1 MDEWWGIDAEEYIA
15 SIRAGAIDPHG
26 RTAGELE
33 EELAAYD
40 RGWSERLALLSDA
53 EVEEVIAGRMQV
65 PPLPGTV
72 VPDERPAW
80 VREEV
85 ELVGRMKAI
94 EQRRARLEAE
104 EREVLAA
111 RLQQLRDRGG
121 DVGMSVKESA
131 SNLAAELRL
140 ADRTMERKLVDAWT
154 TVTDLPAAHAS
165 HKAGRITGT
174 HLRAIEQATE
184 ALRTDPSVDPEDRAR
199 VETELVEIAERVT
212 PSQLRSRAR
221 RIVDRAMSEPLQ
233 RRHDRAVEQR
243 RAWVDDHDDGMSTLS
258 LSGPSVT
265 IHGVFNRAT
274 DAARKKPK
282 DDPRTFDQYRLDALM
297 ELLLT
302 GQTPEDLH
310 GINPLAATITITIPA
325 TELLKQTDDD
335 DDDEPRLRF
344 AGALEGGALVDAATV
359 RALASETITWERLFL
374 HPVTGV
380 PVAVDTYKPN
390 RAMRRWLM
398 RRDGRCRWP
407 GCTNR
412 VSRADADHTIAHA
425 DGGPT
430 SIRNLAHLCRRHHA
444 MKHATAWTVRQLDQG
459 VLEWTSP
466 TGKIYLDEPEPAG
479 PAFNDR
485 GADIWELSSDQPAKC
500 TASDPPWAH
509 LRDCSCE
516 REGATA

>member
-1 MDEWWGIDAEEYIA
+1 MDEWWGVDAEEYIA

-26 RTAGELE
+26 RTADELE
-33 EELAAYD
+33 EELAAHD
-40 RGWSERLALLSDA
+40 RDWSERLALLTDA
-53 EVEEVIAGRMQV
+53 EVEEVIAGRMEV
-65 PPLPGTV
+65 PPLPGSI
-72 VPDERPAW
+72 DARSQH
-80 VREEV
+80 VRALDAV
-85 ELVGRMKAI
+85 AGRMRAI
-94 EQRRARLEAE
+94 EQRRARLDAE

-111 RLQQLRDRGG
+111 ELQRLRDAGG
-121 DVGMSVKESA
+121 DTGMAVKESA

-140 ADRTMERKLVDAWT
+140 SDRAMERKLTGAWL

-184 ALRTDPSVDPEDRAR
+184 ALRTDPAVDPEDRAK
-199 VETELVEIAERVT
+199 VEAELVEIAERVT

-221 RIVDRAMSEPLQ
+221 RIVDRAMAEPLQ

-243 RAWVDDHDDGMSTLS
+243 RAWVDDHDDGISTLA

-265 IHGVFNRAT
+265 IHGAFNRAT
-274 DAARKKPK
+274 DAARAKPK

-302 GQTPEDLH
+302 GQVPEDLH
-310 GINPLAATITITIPA
+310 GINPIAATITVTIPA
-325 TELLKQTDDD
+325 TELLKRTDDA
-335 DDDEPRLRF
+335 DEPQLRF
-344 AGALEGGALVDAATV
+344 SGALEGGALVDAATV

-390 RAMRRWLM
+390 RAMRRWLQ

-425 DGGPT
+425 HGGPT
-430 SIRNLAHLCRRHHA
+430 TLSNLAHLCRRHHL
-444 MKHATAWTVRQLDQG
+444 MKHSTAWTVRQLDQG

-466 TGKIYLDEPEPAG
+466 TGKIYLDESEPAG
-479 PAFNDR
+479 PAFVNRTPDYWGIPR
-485 GADIWELSSDQPAKC
+485 DEPAKC

-509 LRDCSCE
+509 LNDCTCDLE
-516 REGATA
+516 DVPA